1 MLQCRLGDFIVKTA
15 GKLKS
20 ITEQSRRDSKQNA
33 PPTIVLKVA
42 PHRALA
48 LQCEILFMTAKW
60 KASGI
65 RRGEEKRWKIYY
77 HNAEN
82 NNSMVA
88 DRTKRHRA

>member
-20 ITEQSRRDSKQNA
+20 ITEQSTRDSRQNA

-42 PHRALA
+42 SYRALA

-60 KASGI
+60 KASGE
-65 RRGEEKRWKIYY
+65 EEKRWKIYY

>member
-1 MLQCRLGDFIVKTA
+1 MKTA

-33 PPTIVLKVA
+33 PPDNCPEGFA

-65 RRGEEKRWKIYY
+65 RRGRGKKM
-77 HNAEN
+77 EN
-82 NNSMVA
+82 LLS
-88 DRTKRHRA
+88 